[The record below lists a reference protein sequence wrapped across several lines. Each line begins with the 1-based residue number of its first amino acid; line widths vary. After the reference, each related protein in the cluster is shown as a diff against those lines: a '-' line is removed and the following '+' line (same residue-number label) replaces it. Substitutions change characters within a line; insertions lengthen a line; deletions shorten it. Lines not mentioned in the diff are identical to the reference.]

1 MSDLSPLPLVLTAS
15 DRLSRSAMS
24 DAPVIP
30 ARPRRQRQRRLR
42 RGFAERLRASRP
54 RLRVAQLEKE

>member
-1 MSDLSPLPLVLTAS
+1 MSELFLLPLAVTAS
-15 DRLSRSAMS
+15 HGLNRSAMP

-30 ARPRRQRQRRLR
+30 ARPRRERRRL
-42 RGFAERLRASRP
+42 RGFAERLRPSRP

>member
-15 DRLSRSAMS
+15 DRLNQSAMP
-24 DAPVIP
+24 DAPVIL
-30 ARPRRQRQRRLR
+30 AKPRRQRR